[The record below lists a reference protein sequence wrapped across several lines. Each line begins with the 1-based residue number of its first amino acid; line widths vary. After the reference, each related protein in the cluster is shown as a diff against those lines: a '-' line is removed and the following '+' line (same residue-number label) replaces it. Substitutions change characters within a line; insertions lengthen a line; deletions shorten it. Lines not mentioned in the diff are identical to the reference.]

1 MSFEKCIAE
10 VRRATGADLS
20 EDEIGE
26 LFEAVAARFRTKR
39 AKTGSEVPDG
49 DLFKA
54 AAAELNREA
63 AATAA
68 IEKRNAIE
76 NLKKRVTRREFYGQA
91 PDPVLGLEAKL
102 VGVNAP
108 FAGSRLSVDAQ
119 QRALTK
125 DYLGK
130 LGSDLEKTGTFEN
143 FRAGTLDREM
153 ARELFELN
161 SAEGK
166 PGISGSKQALAM
178 AEAVHAAFERAR
190 TGLNR
195 AGAWIGKYDG
205 YIARTSHD
213 MDKIRRATFEAWRDH
228 VEPRLDERTFEGLG
242 ADAGDAAARQRF
254 LQNIYDALASGVHLG
269 EAGYSGFKDP
279 AFKGP
284 GNLAKRLSKGRVL
297 HWKDADAWMDYAE
310 KFGRGNLAENVTAAL
325 EHAARHTGLLREFGT
340 NPRAELEADIQHLK
354 ETQRQDLALVDK
366 LRSWEKPLANRMD
379 ELDGTANMPRSL
391 LAAKIGGTVRA
402 WQSLSSLGGVLL
414 SAIGDVP
421 IKASELNYQ
430 GIGFLEA
437 YTDGFTS
444 LARGRGKSAQ
454 TRAVMDD
461 LRAGFEGMRGN
472 IAGRFDAN
480 DTLPGVLAKA
490 QNVFF
495 KWNGLTYWTDAQRDG
510 AMFLMARHLGR
521 LQETGWPALPER
533 NRGLLEQY
541 GIDETAWELLR
552 GAEWKQADNRRYL
565 TPKAVEGIDDK
576 KIRAALKLKGGKKID
591 AAKIDVDAWRQELA
605 LKLHSYFSD
614 RADIAILNPGARERA
629 MLRQGTQAGTPEGE
643 ALRYITQFKAFP
655 VAVISRVWGREIYG
669 GQGGF
674 GQVAGVAHLLAAST
688 LFGYAAMSAKD
699 LAKGRE
705 PRDPN
710 EPKTWISA
718 FVQGGGAGIYG
729 DFVAG
734 EYSRFGRSFVET
746 LAGPTASDV
755 GALVDLWNRVKK
767 GDDVAAAAF
776 KFGLDNTPFANLFYT
791 RVALD
796 YLFIYQIQEALNPG
810 FLRRMEK
817 RIQTE
822 NNQQFMLRPS
832 DAIPYGGGDRLL
844 EGVR

>member
-1 MSFEKCIAE
+1 MSFEACIAE
-10 VRRATGADLS
+10 VRRATGGKLS
-20 EDEIGE
+20 EDEIGAV
-26 LFEAVAARFRTKR
+26 FEAVAARFRTKR

-54 AAAELNREA
+54 AASELNREA
-63 AATAA
+63 AAAAA

-76 NLKKRVTRREFYGQA
+76 NLKKRVARREFYGLA

-125 DYLGK
+125 DYLG
-130 LGSDLEKTGTFEN
+130 DLAVALKKTGTFEN
-143 FRAGTLDREM
+143 FRAGTLDREI

-166 PGISGSKQALAM
+166 PGISGSKHALAM

-213 MDKIRRATFEAWRDH
+213 MDKIRRATFDVWRDH
-228 VEPRLDERTFEGLG
+228 VEPRLDERTFEALG
-242 ADAGDAAARQRF
+242 SEAGDAASRTRF
-254 LQNIYDALASGVHLG
+254 LQNIYDALKSGVHMG
-269 EAGYSGFKDP
+269 EAGYTGFKDP

-297 HWKDADAWMDYAE
+297 HWRDADAWMDYAE

-354 ETQRQDLALVDK
+354 ETQRQDLDLVDR
-366 LRSWEKPLANRMD
+366 LFNWTKPLHNRMD
-379 ELDGTANMPRSL
+379 ELDGTANMPRNL
-391 LAAKIGGTVRA
+391 LWARRGAAVRA
-402 WQSLSSLGGVLL
+402 LQSLSSLGGVLL

-421 IKASELNYQ
+421 LKASELKYQ

-437 YTDGFTS
+437 YTDGFVA
-444 LARGRGKSAQ
+444 LARGRGKSAE

-480 DTLPGVLAKA
+480 DTLPGTLAKA

-533 NRGLLEQY
+533 NRGMLEQY

-552 GAEWKQADNRRYL
+552 GAEWKQADGRRYL
-565 TPKAVEGIDDK
+565 TPKAVDGIDDA
-576 KIRAALKLKGGKKID
+576 KIRAAAGD
-591 AAKIDVDAWRQELA
+591 KIDVEAWRENLA

-643 ALRYITQFKAFP
+643 ALRFVTQFKAFP
-655 VAVISRVWGREIYG
+655 VAVISRVWGRELYG

-674 GQVAGVAHLLAAST
+674 GQVAGIVHLMAAST
-688 LFGYAAMSAKD
+688 LFGYAAMTAKD
-699 LAKGRE
+699 LWKGRE

-710 EPKTWISA
+710 ELKTWGA
-718 FVQGGGAGIYG
+718 ALVQGGGLGIYG
-729 DFVAG
+729 DFIFG
-734 EYSRFGRSFVET
+734 EYSRFGRSVVET
-746 LAGPTASDV
+746 LAGPTSSDV
-755 GALVDLWNRVKK
+755 AALFEIFNRMKK
-767 GDDVAAAAF
+767 GDDVAAMTF

-791 RVALD
+791 RIALD
-796 YLFIYQIQEALNPG
+796 WLFIYQIQEALNPG

>member
-10 VRRATGADLS
+10 VRRATGGKLS
-20 EDEIGE
+20 EDEIGAV
-26 LFEAVAARFRTKR
+26 FEAVAARFRTKR

-63 AATAA
+63 AAAAA

-76 NLKKRVTRREFYGQA
+76 NLKKRVGRREFYGQA

-108 FAGSRLSVDAQ
+108 FAGARLSVDAV

-153 ARELFELN
+153 ARELFELT

-213 MDKIRRATFEAWRDH
+213 MDKIRRAGFDEWRAH

-242 ADAGDAAARQRF
+242 ADAGDAAARTRF

-279 AFKGP
+279 AFAKIGGGP

-354 ETQRQDLALVDK
+354 ETRRQDLALVDK

-379 ELDGTANMPRSL
+379 ELDGTANMPRNL
-391 LAAKIGGTVRA
+391 WWAKVNSSFRA
-402 WQSLSSLGGVLL
+402 LQSLSSLGGVVL

-421 IKASELNYQ
+421 LKASELNYQ

-444 LARGRGKSAQ
+444 LFRGRGKSPE

-510 AMFLMARHLGR
+510 AVFVMARHLGR
-521 LQETGWPALPER
+521 LQRTAWEALPER
-533 NRGLLEQY
+533 NRSLLEQY
-541 GIDETAWELLR
+541 GIEGAEWDLLR
-552 GAEWKQADNRRYL
+552 GADWAQADGRRYL
-565 TPKAVEGIDDK
+565 TPKAVEGIDDA
-576 KIRAALKLKGGKKID
+576 KIGAEFGDKID
-591 AAKIDVDAWRQELA
+591 IEAWRETLA
-605 LKLHSYFSD
+605 LKLHGYFAD

-629 MLRQGTQAGTPEGE
+629 ILRQGTQAGTPEGDG
-643 ALRYITQFKAFP
+643 LRYITQFKAFP
-655 VAVISRVWGREIYG
+655 VAVISRVWGRELYG

-674 GQVAGVAHLLAAST
+674 GAVAGIVHLLAAST

-699 LAKGRE
+699 LAKDRE
-705 PRDPN
+705 PRDPRD
-710 EPKTWISA
+710 EKTWLAA
-718 FVQGGGAGIYG
+718 FLQGGGAGIYG
-729 DFVAG
+729 DFIVG
-734 EYSRFGRSFVET
+734 EYSRFGRSVLET
-746 LAGPTASDV
+746 LAGPALSDLA
-755 GALVDLWNRVKK
+755 ALFDLWNRVKK
-767 GDDVAAAAF
+767 GDDVAAATF
-776 KFGLDNTPFANLFYT
+776 KFGLDNTPFANVFYARWALNWLF
-791 RVALD
+791 
-796 YLFIYQIQEALNPG
+796 FYQIQEALNPG

-832 DAIPYGGGDRLL
+832 DAIPYGGGDRVF